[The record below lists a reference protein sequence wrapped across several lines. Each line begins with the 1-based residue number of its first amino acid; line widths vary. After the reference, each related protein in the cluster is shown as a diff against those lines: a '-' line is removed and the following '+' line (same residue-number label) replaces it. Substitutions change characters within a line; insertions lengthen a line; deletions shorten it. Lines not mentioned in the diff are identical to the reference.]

1 MHTGY
6 RCVGPSPTL
15 ALLIF
20 HHGRNKK
27 EKEVLFII
35 PISKKEAIMLRERGL
50 SDHVKMSS
58 MTHGARGKRYWAV
71 ESRSVLI
78 HLEQY
83 RNGNVAK

>member
-6 RCVGPSPTL
+6 RCVGSSPTL

-20 HHGRNKK
+20 HCGRNIKK
-27 EKEVLFII
+27 KEVLLII
-35 PISKKEAIMLRERGL
+35 PISKKEAIMLREHGL

-58 MTHGARGKRYWAV
+58 VTHGARGKRYWAV
-71 ESRSVLI
+71 ESRSALK

-83 RNGNVAK
+83 RKSTVAT